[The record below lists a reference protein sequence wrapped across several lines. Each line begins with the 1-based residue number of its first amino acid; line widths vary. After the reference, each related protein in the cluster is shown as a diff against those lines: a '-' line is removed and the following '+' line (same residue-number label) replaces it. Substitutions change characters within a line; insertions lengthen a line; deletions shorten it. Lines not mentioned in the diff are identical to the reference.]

1 MLKNKGKLAND
12 HGKKEMI
19 IRLDSIQEEN
29 LVQEGAGATHR
40 TPEKSVKRKKMKE
53 IDEQIDSL
61 EKKFKNFENRVHD
74 IHNKNKEF
82 E

>member
-1 MLKNKGKLAND
+1 
-12 HGKKEMI
+12 
-19 IRLDSIQEEN
+19 
-29 LVQEGAGATHR
+29 
-40 TPEKSVKRKKMKE
+40 MKE

-82 E
+82 EQKAGSGEIEEEEKNKFKQII

>member
-1 MLKNKGKLAND
+1 
-12 HGKKEMI
+12 
-19 IRLDSIQEEN
+19 
-29 LVQEGAGATHR
+29 
-40 TPEKSVKRKKMKE
+40 MKE